1 MDVRP
6 NPHSE
11 PETVDRDDKD
21 YRSSASTER
30 YTIQSSDDEQVTQD
44 VGSHTEAKRLS
55 ASNFLPSTYE
65 KPNSSNNEC
74 SVNNREH
81 PSISAYP
88 LTQPHS
94 SRQRTATSYS
104 LAKRSFST
112 ERRFR
117 RFHSTVCHR

>member
-1 MDVRP
+1 MLP
-6 NPHSE
+6 NPRSE

-21 YRSSASTER
+21 HCSSASTER
-30 YTIQSSDDEQVTQD
+30 HTIQSSDDEQVAQD

-65 KPNSSNNEC
+65 KPNRSNNEC

-81 PSISAYP
+81 PSIPTYP

-104 LAKRSFST
+104 LTKRSFST
-112 ERRFR
+112 ERRFH
-117 RFHSTVCHR
+117 RFYPTVCHR